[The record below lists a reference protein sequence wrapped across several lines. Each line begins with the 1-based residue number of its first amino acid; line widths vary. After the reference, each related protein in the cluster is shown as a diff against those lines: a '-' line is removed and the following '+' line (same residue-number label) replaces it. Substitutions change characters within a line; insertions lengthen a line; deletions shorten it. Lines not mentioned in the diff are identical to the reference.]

1 MTKIPLRFKSV
12 SQIVGSEKLGLLVLV
27 DMEEQWQLAIPCD
40 QAMLQQFELRIMDVP
55 VKHLMLPEVLWQVIS
70 SQTDVHYEILISDI
84 IEEQY
89 RAILYDTESLEPI
102 AIRASDAVLL
112 SFISNIPL
120 FIEEKLMKRQ
130 SVPYQRSSKGVAMPL
145 NAISNKMLQE
155 ALDKA
160 VEDENYELASHLRD
174 EMRRRKLL

>member
-1 MTKIPLRFKSV
+1 MTKIPLKFRSV

-27 DMEEQWQLAIPCD
+27 DEQEQSQLAIPCD
-40 QAMLQQFELRIMDVP
+40 PAMLQQFELRMMNVP
-55 VKHLMLPEVLWQVIS
+55 IKHLLLPEVLWQVIS
-70 SQTDVHYEILISDI
+70 SQTDMQFEILITDI

-89 RAILYDTESLEPI
+89 RAILYNTETLEPV

-112 SFISNIPL
+112 SFIGNVPL
-120 FIEEKLMKRQ
+120 YIEEKLMKRQ
-130 SVPYQRSSKGVAMPL
+130 SVPYRRSSMGVAMPL
-145 NAISNKMLQE
+145 NAISSKMLEE

-160 VEDENYELASHLRD
+160 VKDENYELASHLRD

>member
-1 MTKIPLRFKSV
+1 
-12 SQIVGSEKLGLLVLV
+12 
-27 DMEEQWQLAIPCD
+27 
-40 QAMLQQFELRIMDVP
+40 MDVP

-89 RAILYDTESLEPI
+89 RAILYDTESLEPV

-130 SVPYQRSSKGVAMPL
+130 SVPYQRSSNGVAMPL